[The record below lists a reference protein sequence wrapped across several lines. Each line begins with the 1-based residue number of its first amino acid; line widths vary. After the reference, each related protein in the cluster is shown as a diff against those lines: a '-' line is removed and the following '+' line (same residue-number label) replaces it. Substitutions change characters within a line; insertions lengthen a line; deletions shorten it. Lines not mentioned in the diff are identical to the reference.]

1 MIPKRTIRPILA
13 LALAVALSAPARAQV
28 TRAGFVAQPTPG
40 EKPVLYLQ
48 HAFQSGSDATT
59 LRLDQWGE
67 WWGVAAGVGLLHP
80 GAGAGRGASA
90 DAVLMRSLRPQGV
103 GGERF
108 GVQGQLGVSA
118 AHRDGDWVWEVPAL
132 AGLLWSLP
140 VPASFGHLQAHVWV
154 DAGPRLRG
162 VGGARNVGVGGGAG
176 VRVYGQDGALRAWG
190 AQAHA
195 GVLHIAGETEHG
207 IEVGVSRVLV
217 PFRR

>member
-1 MIPKRTIRPILA
+1 MIPNRTTRPILA
-13 LALAVALSAPARAQV
+13 LALVLALAPARAQV

-48 HAFQSGSDATT
+48 HAFQSGGDATT
-59 LRLDQWGE
+59 LRLDGWGE
-67 WWGVAAGVGLLHP
+67 RWGIGVGAALLHP
-80 GAGAGRGASA
+80 GGGAGSGGGVDLA
-90 DAVLMRSLRPQGV
+90 LMRSLRRQHVSAEG
-103 GGERF
+103 F
-108 GVQGQLGVSA
+108 GVQAQAGVSA
-118 AHRDGDWVWEVPAL
+118 GSRGGEWTWEVPAL

-140 VPASFGHLQAHVWV
+140 VPASFGHLQTHLWV

-162 VGGARNVGVGGGAG
+162 ADGVRNVGVGGGAG
-176 VRVYGQDGALRAWG
+176 VRVYGQDGALRGWG

-195 GVLHIAGETEHG
+195 GLLHIGGETEHG